1 MSWKLDS
8 SKTVKI
14 IRKLTE
20 KLQERSPLKYSIVR
34 NPAPLS
40 SVKMVQ
46 KKEECSLKLKRL
58 VERLCEMKWISAVD
72 GDDSKL
78 QYEEFSKS
86 ANGEYKHYFLR
97 YCKKNNCLDK
107 LLALYIDGKK
117 CDKLWHICK
126 PKFAL
131 SHGQTAFEIGFS
143 VNKKILGDNLQQK
156 SLISQR
162 MVHGYMT
169 MKHDGSLHEY
179 LAFSMPNSLIVKCK
193 SSHAKCVQF
202 LEEQKKAS
210 ENVETSKKRSLI
222 LHGISEVKKKKR
234 I

>member
-1 MSWKLDS
+1 
-8 SKTVKI
+8 
-14 IRKLTE
+14 
-20 KLQERSPLKYSIVR
+20 
-34 NPAPLS
+34 
-40 SVKMVQ
+40 
-46 KKEECSLKLKRL
+46 
-58 VERLCEMKWISAVD
+58 
-72 GDDSKL
+72 
-78 QYEEFSKS
+78 
-86 ANGEYKHYFLR
+86 
-97 YCKKNNCLDK
+97 
-107 LLALYIDGKK
+107 
-117 CDKLWHICK
+117 
-126 PKFAL
+126 
-131 SHGQTAFEIGFS
+131 
-143 VNKKILGDNLQQK
+143 
-156 SLISQR
+156 